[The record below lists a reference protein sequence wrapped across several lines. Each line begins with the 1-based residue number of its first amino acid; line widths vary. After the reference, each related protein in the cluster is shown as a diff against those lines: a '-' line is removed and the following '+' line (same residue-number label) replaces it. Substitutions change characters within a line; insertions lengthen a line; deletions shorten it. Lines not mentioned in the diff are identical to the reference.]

1 VVEHKVTVK
10 LRDGRVI
17 TGYTP
22 GFDPADGSIWV
33 TPEVAS
39 PQGVMVALERI
50 SIVILERLD
59 RRPVVPPGPTLADP
73 SVAIRLDFADGES
86 LFGRKKPTGAAR
98 GVWVQPEGRPFARA
112 FVPDGGAAVAEV
124 DEAAFGDE
132 SSESGWT
139 FAGSISVDALPLD
152 VGVTPTPRA
161 TPVVRGH
168 DAAEG
173 VDAASDDAP
182 PSGDATLPPWSQT
195 LAPWSSPPSRRT
207 EPLPEPGDATS
218 ATPFEGAIPAALA
231 DALAA
236 RASTGET
243 SGFEPGQGETYAD
256 GLTGDETLKLSAVER
271 PDDAAAEGAVEHHA
285 PDESAESRDVG
296 ATLPDTPLSA
306 LFGR

>member
-39 PQGVMVALERI
+39 PQGVMVALDRV

-112 FVPDGGAAVAEV
+112 FVPDGGASVEEV

-132 SSESGWT
+132 RSEAGWT
-139 FAGSISVDALPLD
+139 FVGSISVDALPLD

-161 TPVVRGH
+161 TPVARTQTASG
-168 DAAEG
+168 
-173 VDAASDDAP
+173 AASGDAP
-182 PSGDATLPPWSQT
+182 PSGDMTLPPWSGT
-195 LAPWSSPPSRRT
+195 LAPWSAPPARHT
-207 EPLPEPGDATS
+207 EPLPEGQDATS
-218 ATPFEGAIPAALA
+218 ATPFDVAIPGALA

-236 RASTGET
+236 SGGTGET
-243 SGFEPGQGETYAD
+243 SGFEPGQDETYAD
-256 GLTGDETLKLSAVER
+256 GLTGDDTLEPRAVMR
-271 PDDAAAEGAVEHHA
+271 TDDALAQGLVGRHA
-285 PDESAESRDVG
+285 PDTSEEARDAG